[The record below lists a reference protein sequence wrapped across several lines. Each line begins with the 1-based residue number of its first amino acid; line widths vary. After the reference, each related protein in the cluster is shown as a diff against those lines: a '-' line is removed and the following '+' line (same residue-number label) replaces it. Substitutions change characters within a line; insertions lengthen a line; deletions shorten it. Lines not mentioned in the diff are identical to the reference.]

1 MYNRHMA
8 KISNFRILIE
18 QDEDGVF
25 VASVPAIPGC
35 RTQGSSYEKALKNA
49 KNAIELCLAEAYEN
63 KTYRNQIVWPEESNT
78 SKFLGIIDLPIKTS
92 AFA

>member
-1 MYNRHMA
+1 MYNLDMT
-8 KISNFRILIE
+8 KLSNFRVLVE

-35 RTQGSSYEKALKNA
+35 RTQGNSYEKALKNA
-49 KNAIELCLAEAYEN
+49 KNAIELCLEEAGEN
-63 KTYRNQIVWPEESNT
+63 KIYRNQIVWPEESSS
-78 SKFLGIIDLPIKTS
+78 SKFLGIIDIPIRTT